1 MSGNYSVWHK
11 YDQNKLSNS
20 WTCGMWATYIANELY
35 ISGLRVAGQK
45 LMISEIEISDEC
57 KISGKWMCH

>member
-20 WTCGMWATYIANELY
+20 GKCGMWATYIANELY